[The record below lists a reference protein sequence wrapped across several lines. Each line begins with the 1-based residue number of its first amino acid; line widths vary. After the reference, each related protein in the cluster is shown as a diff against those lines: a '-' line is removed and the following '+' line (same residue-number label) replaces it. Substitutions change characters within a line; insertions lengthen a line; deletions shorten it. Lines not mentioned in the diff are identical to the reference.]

1 LDEYRYRIGIRDEL
15 GDMMMYLPFLK
26 RRINQIKSQN
36 EMKPIQISI
45 NPLAE
50 FSEASD
56 RRKERIRIEALDPN
70 QFKIALY
77 QSSRLKVH

>member
-1 LDEYRYRIGIRDEL
+1 
-15 GDMMMYLPFLK
+15 
-26 RRINQIKSQN
+26 
-36 EMKPIQISI
+36 MKPIQISI